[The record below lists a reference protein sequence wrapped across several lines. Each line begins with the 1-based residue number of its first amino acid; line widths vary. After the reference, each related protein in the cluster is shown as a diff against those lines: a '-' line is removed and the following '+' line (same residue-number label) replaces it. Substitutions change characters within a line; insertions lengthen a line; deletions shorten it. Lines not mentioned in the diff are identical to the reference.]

1 MVWRLFPRRRNHSRT
16 VSRRAVPLSEAL
28 EPRTVLNGSRIAADV
43 RDAVLD
49 HVPRSAHALVS
60 RPDCQPATG
69 TISGEITIAANGKAM
84 KDIPVQLI
92 GSKGHVVRTTWT
104 NVLGEY
110 QFEIPRSGPYVVMR
124 GCAEAVPPNFP
135 DFPPSAMCSGE
146 NLSFQSPINLTVPP
160 ISLSQYLTITYN
172 DIENGQV
179 VNTGHDLT
187 VNIPSSDADTIDV
200 GGRPFKLA
208 AFHYHDSSED
218 QVDGKTY
225 SMEEHFVNKTA
236 SGAVTVLGVF
246 LQLGATILHCN
257 RYSTPSRPVS
267 LHPARRPP
275 RLRSISPACCHRTW
289 RAGSFR
295 VR

>member
-110 QFEIPRSGPYVVMR
+110 QFEIPRSGPYVVR
-124 GCAEAVPPNFP
+124 AVAP
-135 DFPPSAMCSGE
+135 
-146 NLSFQSPINLTVPP
+146 
-160 ISLSQYLTITYN
+160 
-172 DIENGQV
+172 
-179 VNTGHDLT
+179 
-187 VNIPSSDADTIDV
+187 
-200 GGRPFKLA
+200 RR
-208 AFHYHDSSED
+208 
-218 QVDGKTY
+218 
-225 SMEEHFVNKTA
+225 
-236 SGAVTVLGVF
+236 F
-246 LQLGATILHCN
+246 LQTSPTFLHGAPTRSAQTC
-257 RYSTPSRPVS
+257 RFSR
-267 LHPARRPP
+267 L
-275 RLRSISPACCHRTW
+275 SISPCRPSASAST
-289 RAGSFR
+289 
-295 VR
+295 